1 MRIIIVED
9 EPNTR
14 EGIMN
19 MIRRYTDHQ
28 VAAVAE
34 NGEEGLEM
42 IEKYRPHLVITD
54 VRMPKMNGLDML
66 EEVKKRPIDV
76 QAVVLTGYSEFEYA
90 RQALRLGVTEYVL
103 NRWSWTISC
112 QRWNRQRPGWNRK
125 RRSGC
130 CRSRCSGRISAE
142 TERNGQVCIPC

>member
-66 EEVKKRPIDV
+66 EEVKKRHIDV
-76 QAVVLTGYSEFEYA
+76 QAVVLTGYSE
-90 RQALRLGVTEYVL
+90 LKL
-103 NRWSWTISC
+103 
-112 QRWNRQRPGWNRK
+112 P
-125 RRSGC
+125 
-130 CRSRCSGRISAE
+130 
-142 TERNGQVCIPC
+142 IPKMGFVP

>member
-14 EGIMN
+14 EGIQN
-19 MIRRYTDHQ
+19 MIRRYTEHQ

-54 VRMPKMNGLDML
+54 VRMPRMNGL
-66 EEVKKRPIDV
+66 ER
-76 QAVVLTGYSEFEYA
+76 TGYRILSQKA
-90 RQALRLGVTEYVL
+90 C
-103 NRWSWTISC
+103 WTILSL
-112 QRWNRQRPGWNRK
+112 
-125 RRSGC
+125 
-130 CRSRCSGRISAE
+130 ILL
-142 TERNGQVCIPC
+142 V

>member
-66 EEVKKRPIDV
+66 EEVKKRHIDV

-103 NRWSWTISC
+103 K
-112 QRWNRQRPGWNRK
+112 PLELDDFL
-125 RRSGC
+125 
-130 CRSRCSGRISAE
+130 SALE
-142 TERNGQVCIPC
+142 QAEARLEQKKAERMLPEQMLWAYICGD